1 MDLKEKIL
9 FVYKL
14 YDFQGMQS
22 IPYNTLCLLFRSSA
36 KGLSKICSPDILSL
50 NISLQ
55 DNNQVDCLSNP
66 FSPLQYCDTVLL
78 TNYDIVLEYC
88 CSHPIILSWL
98 KFFTPNENNVPQ
110 GIFRGYDELGL
121 RNVPQSTYAYPVQ
134 EALEQHKEATS
145 TSSSDFD
152 NYYTPSV
159 RAVAVQVAKFEKQD
173 RIVVE
178 KEQEKEERERKRSCN
193 EEKGE
198 EEGKGEEEN
207 MRKDLVNQ
215 IGQENEV
222 TSSSEKLNFI
232 HVEDDNEKKGE
243 ENEGEKEDGIEKGEG
258 EGEEKGGDI
267 GVVDGDQD
275 NENVEKVISE
285 NENDDDDENNIENES
300 EIDDIDQ
307 ELLTVDVDGDGDIDV
322 DVDEIVVDD
331 DDLSQEGEEEGE
343 GEGEEVVEGG
353 DTMPTVIA
361 KLLKT
366 PYPFD
371 SIDYNK

>member
-66 FSPLQYCDTVLL
+66 FSPLQDSDKILL

-98 KFFTPNENNVPQ
+98 KFFTTNENNVPP

-121 RNVPQSTYAYPVQ
+121 RNVAQSTYAYPIRT
-134 EALEQHKEATS
+134 ALEQHKEATT

-152 NYYTPSV
+152 SYYTPSV

-178 KEQEKEERERKRSCN
+178 KEMEKEKEKEKEKEIGKNCD

-198 EEGKGEEEN
+198 DEGKGEEEN
-207 MRKDLVNQ
+207 MRNDVDDRK
-215 IGQENEV
+215 GQEIEV
-222 TSSSEKLNFI
+222 ISSSEELNFI

-243 ENEGEKEDGIEKGEG
+243 KNEGEKEDGIVEGGG
-258 EGEEKGGDI
+258 EGEEKGGEEE
-267 GVVDGDQD
+267 GREVDADQN
-275 NENVEKVISE
+275 NENVEKETDE
-285 NENDDDDENNIENES
+285 NEN
-300 EIDDIDQ
+300 DDIDQ
-307 ELLTVDVDGDGDIDV
+307 ELLTVDVDVDGDGDRDIDNE
-322 DVDEIVVDD
+322 VDEIVDD
-331 DDLSQEGEEEGE
+331 NDDFSQEGEEEGV
-343 GEGEEVVEGG
+343 GEGEEGVGEM
-353 DTMPTVIA
+353 MPVAIA

-371 SIDYNK
+371 SINFNK